1 MDNKKILLF
10 FLLVVLIALSL
21 SSVSAE
27 DVSDVVSSDDASNVV
42 AMDENLDISSG
53 SDNADVL
60 AANPVAPTTN
70 TSDAI
75 QTTVDT
81 ATAGGI
87 VDLSDFTS
95 YDMC

>member
-1 MDNKKILLF
+1 MDNKKILLS
-10 FLLVVLIALSL
+10 FLLVVLIALFF

-75 QTTVDT
+75 
-81 ATAGGI
+81 
-87 VDLSDFTS
+87 
-95 YDMC
+95 